1 MSTKNPLPL
10 RFSPSGPVIG
20 TPPVIATPN
29 LLALIACSIGEPA
42 LTDFDTVATKSV
54 EWNGGGTALPVD
66 LKVGYRYSIFAQ
78 VSVEQTG
85 LTLSHLFLPRWNRRV
100 AATSAWVYPVGSE
113 ELFQTNGVIS
123 NGNNHVNDAG
133 DQDTNSM
140 VVCVPEFVPTE
151 RYDAIQ
157 IALTSKDGVLATAF
171 LRNANCWCA
180 VLERGGMST
189 P

>member
-1 MSTKNPLPL
+1 L
-10 RFSPSGPVIG
+10 
-20 TPPVIATPN
+20 ATPD
-29 LLALIACSIGEPA
+29 LLSLIACQIGDPS
-42 LTDFDTVATKSV
+42 LTDFDAVATKSV
-54 EWNGGGTALPVD
+54 EWNGGGTALPVA
-66 LKVGYRYSIFAQ
+66 LKVGYRYTIFAQ

-113 ELFQTNGVIS
+113 ELMQTNQVVS
-123 NGNNHVNDAG
+123 NGNNHVNTG

-140 VVCVPEFVPTE
+140 VVCVPEFVPPE
-151 RYDAIQ
+151 SYDAIQ

-171 LRNANCWCA
+171 IRNANCWVA
-180 VLERGGMST
+180 VLERGGIVS

>member
-10 RFSPSGPVIG
+10 RFAPSGPKIG
-20 TPPVIATPN
+20 TPPILATPD
-29 LLALIACSIGEPA
+29 LLSLIACEIGDPT

-54 EWNGGGTALPVD
+54 EWNGGGTALPVS
-66 LKVGYRYSIFAQ
+66 LKIGYRYTIFAQ

-113 ELFQTNGVIS
+113 ALFQTNGVIS
-123 NGNNHVNDAG
+123 NGNNHVNTG

-140 VVCVPEFVPTE
+140 VVCVPEFVPAE
-151 RYDAIQ
+151 EYDAIE

-171 LRNANCWCA
+171 IRNANCWCA

>member
-1 MSTKNPLPL
+1 MPKSPLPL
-10 RFSPSGPVIG
+10 RFSPSGPKIG
-20 TPPVIATPN
+20 TPPILATPD
-29 LLALIACSIGEPA
+29 LLSLIACQIGDPS
-42 LTDFDTVATKSV
+42 LTDFDAVATKSV
-54 EWNGGGTALPVD
+54 EWNGGGTALPVA
-66 LKVGYRYSIFAQ
+66 LKVGYRYTIFAQ

-113 ELFQTNGVIS
+113 ELMQTNQVVS
-123 NGNNHVNDAG
+123 NGNNHVNTG

-140 VVCVPEFVPTE
+140 VVCVPEFVPPE
-151 RYDAIQ
+151 SYDAIQ

-171 LRNANCWCA
+171 IRNANCWVA
-180 VLERGGMST
+180 VLERGGIVS